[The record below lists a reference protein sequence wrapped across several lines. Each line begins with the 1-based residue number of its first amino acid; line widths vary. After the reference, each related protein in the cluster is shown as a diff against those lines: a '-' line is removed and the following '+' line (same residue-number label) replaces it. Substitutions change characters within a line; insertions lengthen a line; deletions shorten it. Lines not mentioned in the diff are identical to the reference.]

1 MNINWDSKVLH
12 SIRPVIENLENVSI
26 DHVQLTNEAKKLST
40 VNYEIKVANNNDKRP
55 EDIIRK
61 TMLINTL
68 NFAFTDFESQIK
80 YALNVGDNTFSDTDA
95 MVYQIDQ
102 AVEVGIDFYDGH
114 YLRDITETT
123 FKSIFRANIEMPMS
137 KEKTD
142 VLNQVGQILVEEYKG
157 DWLNFVKS
165 GPKKLYHNGEG
176 LIERLVS
183 QFERFRD
190 TSIYLGEK
198 VHFLKLAQLAF
209 WGIHRELGK
218 YGDFY
223 IEDMENMTAFAD
235 YIVPVALEKMKIITY
250 SEKLKNKIEQ
260 GVLIESDSIE
270 EIEIRAATLF
280 VTAQLTEEINKLR
293 LDDEKIIIPQ
303 LDFKLWTDFHAN
315 KSPHHLTKTIM
326 Y

>member
-1 MNINWDSKVLH
+1 MSINWDSKVLH
-12 SIRPVIENLENVSI
+12 SIRPVIENLQKLSI
-26 DHVQLTNEAKKLST
+26 DHVQLTTEAKKLST
-40 VNYEIKVANNNDKRP
+40 ISYKIKFDNSQDKKP

-80 YALNVGDNTFSDTDA
+80 YALNVGNNTFSDTDA

-142 VLNQVGQILVEEYKG
+142 VLNQVGEILVQEYKG

-165 GPKKLYHNGEG
+165 GPKKLYQNGEG

-183 QFERFRD
+183 QFERFKD
-190 TSIYLGEK
+190 TSIYSGEE

-280 VTAQLTEEINKLR
+280 VTAQLTEEINKLK
-293 LDDEKIIIPQ
+293 LDEEKIIIPQ